1 MLYLRIDGAQKKWL
15 NMWKYLRCLR
25 QTQICTK
32 RSSKSRKKR
41 VWKREREEK
50 GERERGEQFVVA
62 RAKHTRTYIDTDA
75 DTVGEIQLEMLG
87 RCCMYIL
94 VCMYIEGIVL
104 IDTTGT
110 YAAGANCA
118 ALGSFS
124 SSLPAVAFPSLVWLP
139 LDITVSLPLLPLA
152 ASPFPPLPPLFWLQ
166 SAVLALDLWPTATL
180 VRQTLWPRA
189 ASHATSARDKRS
201 SFSCLHLPLP
211 RFLPLC
217 HPFHCFI
224 CVVVAKNRSNAH
236 CIRLLCCR
244 GYWTQYFVSKFCR
257 RR

>member
-1 MLYLRIDGAQKKWL
+1 MQ
-15 NMWKYLRCLR
+15 
-25 QTQICTK
+25 
-32 RSSKSRKKR
+32 
-41 VWKREREEK
+41 
-50 GERERGEQFVVA
+50 
-62 RAKHTRTYIDTDA
+62 
-75 DTVGEIQLEMLG
+75 IQLERYSW
-87 RCCMYIL
+87 RCWGDAAYTYIL

-118 ALGSFS
+118 GLGWLFFKFVAS
-124 SSLPAVAFPSLVWLP
+124 SRLLLSLVWLP

-152 ASPFPPLPPLFWLQ
+152 ASPFPLPPLFWLQ

-180 VRQTLWPRA
+180 VRQTLWPSA

-201 SFSCLHLPLP
+201 SFSCLLPP
-211 RFLPLC
+211 PPFLPLC

-244 GYWTQYFVSKFCR
+244 GYWTQYIVSKFCR

>member
-32 RSSKSRKKR
+32 RSSKRRKKKECER
-41 VWKREREEK
+41 EKDRGTERGRERE
-50 GERERGEQFVVA
+50 REGEQFVVA

-87 RCCMYIL
+87 RCCIHTYIH

-124 SSLPAVAFPSLVWLP
+124 SSLPAVASLSLVWLP

-152 ASPFPPLPPLFWLQ
+152 ASPFPPLPPSFDCSLQFWHLIYDQ
-166 SAVLALDLWPTATL
+166 QLRW
-180 VRQTLWPRA
+180 
-189 ASHATSARDKRS
+189 SARHYGQAQLPMQQVQGIREVP
-201 SFSCLHLPLP
+201 FPASCLHLPS
-211 RFLPLC
+211 FLSAILFIALSALSWQKTDQM
-217 HPFHCFI
+217 HIVFACFAA
-224 CVVVAKNRSNAH
+224 VAIELST
-236 CIRLLCCR
+236 L
-244 GYWTQYFVSKFCR
+244 
-257 RR
+257 